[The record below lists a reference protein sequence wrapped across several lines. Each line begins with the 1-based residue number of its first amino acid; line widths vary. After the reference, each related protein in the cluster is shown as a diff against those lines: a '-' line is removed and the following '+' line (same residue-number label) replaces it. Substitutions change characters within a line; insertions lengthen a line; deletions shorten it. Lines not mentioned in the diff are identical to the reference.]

1 MLKLPSGHACVP
13 ERRTDHTVKV
23 VILWTFVRRM
33 PTKQVS
39 LPLRESRCRGRVA
52 EVPISPLKD
61 LRVLL
66 LSLEVAVV
74 SRKRL
79 LTTGALLEELG
90 VFSMPDQGCIQAKTK
105 CLGFVRVLRVRART
119 DRKRDKLDMQE
130 VWLGMRSR
138 QTRNRGVRCPLFS
151 G

>member
-90 VFSMPDQGCIQAKTK
+90 VFSMRDQGCIQAK
-105 CLGFVRVLRVRART
+105 
-119 DRKRDKLDMQE
+119 
-130 VWLGMRSR
+130 
-138 QTRNRGVRCPLFS
+138 N
-151 G
+151 